1 MAASMGLA
9 NPVLSL
15 YVKGFTESTFLV
27 GFFFTTFALGR
38 TLVTLPASHASD
50 RWGRKLPIVSGA
62 LIEAVGSLGIAFA
75 PTYQILILTRLVQG
89 IGSGVYTSGAFLVV
103 ADLTTT
109 QERGRVN
116 SLFQGSILLGLTIS
130 PVIGGI
136 MAKQLGLRAPI
147 VLGAFTGLVAA
158 LLVFIRFPSALGKTN
173 LRQSEPARVEQPAQ
187 EAEAVHEK
195 ILNPNFILI
204 TLAAFFIFVAR
215 AGSRDTLLPLLG
227 HDMLGLDE
235 SVLGLLFTL
244 IALFNLITI
253 PLAGYISDS
262 RGRKPAVSLGL
273 ALNGLALLLIA
284 ASHSQSI
291 FFLGSLL
298 LGAGKGF
305 GEPTTVVYVTDV
317 SPSKRYGTSFGLF
330 LTLRDMGL
338 LVGPVALGKLA
349 DLVDLR
355 FPLFINGF
363 SMLALT
369 LVFSVLAA
377 ETLKKPARQ
386 TLEGEEAIY

>member
-1 MAASMGLA
+1 MAASMGLT

-50 RWGRKLPIVSGA
+50 RWGRKLPIVAGA
-62 LIEAVGSLGIAFA
+62 LIEAVGSWGIAFA
-75 PTYQILILTRLVQG
+75 PNYQLLILTRLIQG

-103 ADLTTT
+103 ADLTTP

-130 PVIGGI
+130 PVIGGV

-147 VLGAFTGLVAA
+147 ALGAFLGLATA
-158 LLVFIRFPSALGKTN
+158 LLVLIRFPSALGKTN
-173 LRQSEPARVEQPAQ
+173 LRQSESTGVEWLAP
-187 EAEAVHEK
+187 EPEGVREK
-195 ILNPNFILI
+195 VLNPNFILI

-227 HDMLGLDE
+227 HDLLGLDE

-253 PLAGYISDS
+253 PLAGYISDT

-284 ASHSQSI
+284 ASHSQAV
-291 FFLGSLL
+291 FFLGSLI

-330 LTLRDMGL
+330 LTLRDLGL
-338 LVGPVALGKLA
+338 LVGPVVLGKLA
-349 DLVDLR
+349 DLVNLR
-355 FPLFINGF
+355 FPLYANAL
-363 SMLALT
+363 SMLVLT
-369 LVFSVLAA
+369 LVFGFLAA
-377 ETLKKPARQ
+377 ETLKKPARR
-386 TLEGEEAIY
+386 TLDSEKAAC